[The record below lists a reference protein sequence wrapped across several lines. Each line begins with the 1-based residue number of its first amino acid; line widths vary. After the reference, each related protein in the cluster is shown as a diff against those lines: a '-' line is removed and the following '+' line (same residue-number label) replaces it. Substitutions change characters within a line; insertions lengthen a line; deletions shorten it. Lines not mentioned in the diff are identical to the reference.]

1 MDTFRFSLEFS
12 PSAEHI
18 STVRIFGGAI
28 ARHFGFHESDIE
40 DLKIALTEAC
50 ANALQHR
57 AVDSDGSI
65 RIRAAMEQEELTFE
79 VEGVQGGQP
88 PVQVDG
94 EQQPLQ
100 TSGERALALGAELI
114 TTLFPDAQF
123 VEGPSGTLLRF
134 SVKPKPHEYPELS

>member
-1 MDTFRFSLEFS
+1 LDTFRFSLEFS

-28 ARHFGFHESDIE
+28 ARHFGFQESAIE

-65 RIRAAMEQEELTFE
+65 RVRAAMEQEELSFE

-94 EQQPLQ
+94 EQEPLQ
-100 TSGERALALGAELI
+100 TSGEQALALGAELI
-114 TTLFPDAQF
+114 STLFPDAQF

-134 SVKPKPHEYPELS
+134 SVKPKPHEYPELT

>member
-1 MDTFRFSLEFS
+1 V
-12 PSAEHI
+12 

-57 AVDSDGSI
+57 AVGSNGSM
-65 RIRAAMEQEELTFE
+65 RVRAEMGEEELSFE
-79 VEGVQGGQP
+79 VEGVQGEHP
-88 PVQVDG
+88 PLQIDG
-94 EQQPLQ
+94 EQRWAQ
-100 TSGERALALGAELI
+100 TSAERALALGSELI

-123 VEGPSGTLLRF
+123 VEGPTGSLLRF
-134 SVKPKPHEYPELS
+134 SIRSKPSDYPELS